1 MKYIGKSVHDFTSI
15 FNQDVEIRRITGQ
28 PTLELS
34 AWSET
39 ATAAHAGRIKFLKSG
54 TAAFDTFTAGDHTTS
69 GEILGRVEA
78 YGVDDSD
85 GETLAAYIEF
95 SNSVVSDADSTPGQI
110 IFATSDTD
118 DAGTPT
124 TRLTIDHNGQASFT
138 GKVVAGSGIT
148 LDEVEITAVQA
159 SSESFSNNDSSI
171 MTSAAIEDKILSYGY
186 STATGDISGV
196 RLTAD
201 DSNVA
206 SVSSGNADFT
216 IAGGTG
222 LSTAVSGT
230 TVTVN
235 AAAASDSAAGI
246 VELAT
251 TGEADTGTSTSLAV
265 TPAGLKS
272 HVDARY
278 HYQYISFL
286 GNSTVQANG
295 DWEFPGGNGIS
306 NHTWT
311 IDSNQSATTVG
322 STTISVARQYQH
334 AGVRVPYAGK
344 LVGIYGA
351 GRNSAADRTFSAGL
365 FVGVPDWGT
374 SNAINATLRALATAN
389 NESGTF
395 DNTAAK
401 VEDLTRDF
409 DLSAGDMIYPAIRG
423 SGTNADTI
431 QISMTVVIKTLIP

>member
-1 MKYIGKSVHDFTSI
+1 MKQTPYKYIGQHVYDFASK
-15 FNQDVEIRRITGQ
+15 FNADVEIRRITGQ

-54 TAAFDTFTAGDHTTS
+54 TAAYDTLTAGDHTTA
-69 GEILGRVEA
+69 GEILGRIEA

-95 SNSVVSDADSTPGQI
+95 ANDAVSDADSSPGKI
-110 IFATSDTD
+110 VLATSDAD
-118 DAGTPT
+118 DAGEPTP
-124 TRLTIDHNGQASFT
+124 RLTIDDG
-138 GKVVAGSGIT
+138 GVVTFHSNKIT
-148 LDEVEITAVQA
+148 FDSVNLTAIQTSA
-159 SSESFSNNDSSI
+159 ESFSNDNSSI

-186 STATGDISGV
+186 STGDITGV
-196 RLTAD
+196 TLTAD
-201 DSNVA
+201 DTNTA
-206 SVSSGNADFT
+206 SDTAGSADFT

-222 LSTAVSGT
+222 ASTAVSGT
-230 TVTVN
+230 TLTVN
-235 AAAASDSAAGI
+235 VATASDSAKGI

-251 TGEADTGTSTSLAV
+251 TGEADTGTDTGRVV

-322 STTISVARQYQH
+322 STTISVAKQYQH

-374 SNAINATLRALATAN
+374 ANAINATLRALATAN

-409 DLSAGDMIYPAIRG
+409 DLSAGDMIYPAIKG

>member
-1 MKYIGKSVHDFTSI
+1 MKQTPYKYIGQHIYDFDSK
-15 FNQDVEIRRITGQ
+15 FNADVELRRISGQ

-39 ATAAHAGRIKFLKSG
+39 AGPTHAGRIKFLKSG
-54 TAAFDTFTAGDHTTS
+54 TAAYDTLTAGDHTTA
-69 GEILGRVEA
+69 GETLGRIEA

-95 SNSVVSDADSTPGQI
+95 ANDAVSDADSSPGKI
-110 IFATSDTD
+110 VLATSDAD
-118 DAGTPT
+118 DAGEPTP
-124 TRLTIDHNGQASFT
+124 RLTIDDGGTATFT
-138 GKVVAGSGIT
+138 GNVSLGSGLT
-148 LDEVEITAVQA
+148 FDSVNLSALQTSA
-159 SSESFSNNDSSI
+159 ESFADNDTSL
-171 MTSAAIEDKILSYGY
+171 MTSAAIQDKVQ
-186 STATGDISGV
+186 AH
-196 RLTAD
+196 
-201 DSNVA
+201 
-206 SVSSGNADFT
+206 F
-216 IAGGTG
+216 
-222 LSTAVSGT
+222 
-230 TVTVN
+230 
-235 AAAASDSAAGI
+235 
-246 VELAT
+246 
-251 TGEADTGTSTSLAV
+251 
-265 TPAGLKS
+265 
-272 HVDARY
+272 

-334 AGVRVPYAGK
+334 AGIRVPYAGK

-374 SNAINATLRALATAN
+374 SNSINATLRSLAAAD

>member
-1 MKYIGKSVHDFTSI
+1 MKQTLYKYIGQHVYNFASK
-15 FNQDVEIRRITGQ
+15 FNADVEIRRTSGQ

-34 AWSET
+34 AWSAT

-54 TAAFDTFTAGDHTTS
+54 TAAYDTLTAGDHTTA
-69 GEILGRVEA
+69 GEILGRIEA

-95 SNSVVSDADSTPGQI
+95 ANDAVSDADSSPGKI
-110 IFATSDTD
+110 VLATSDAD
-118 DAGTPT
+118 DAGEPTP
-124 TRLTIDHNGQASFT
+124 RLTIDDGGIVTFNSNKISFDS
-138 GKVVAGSGIT
+138 VN
-148 LDEVEITAVQA
+148 LTAIQTSA
-159 SSESFSNNDSSI
+159 ESFVDNDTSL
-171 MTSAAIEDKILSYGY
+171 MTSAAIQDLCLSV
-186 STATGDISGV
+186 GDITGV
-196 RLTAD
+196 TLTAD
-201 DSNVA
+201 DTNTA
-206 SVSSGNADFT
+206 SDTAGSADFT

-222 LSTAVSGT
+222 ASTAVSGT
-230 TVTVN
+230 TLTVN
-235 AAAASDSAAGI
+235 VATASDSAKGI

-251 TGEADTGTSTSLAV
+251 TGEADTGTDTSRVV

-334 AGVRVPYAGK
+334 AGIRVPYAGK

-374 SNAINATLRALATAN
+374 SNSINATLRVLAAAN

-409 DLSAGDMIYPAIRG
+409 TLSAGDMIYPAIKG

-431 QISMTVVIKTLIP
+431 QISMTIVIKTLIP

>member
-34 AWSET
+34 AWAET
-39 ATAAHAGRIKFLKSG
+39 ATAAHAGRIKFLTSG

-95 SNSVVSDADSTPGQI
+95 ANDAVSDADSSPGKI
-110 IFATSDTD
+110 VLATSDAD
-118 DAGTPT
+118 DAGEPTP
-124 TRLTIDHNGQASFT
+124 RLTIDDGGIVTFHSNKISFDS
-138 GKVVAGSGIT
+138 VN
-148 LDEVEITAVQA
+148 LTAIQTSA
-159 SSESFSNNDSSI
+159 ESFVDNDTSL
-171 MTSAAIEDKILSYGY
+171 MTSAAIQDLCLSV
-186 STATGDISGV
+186 GDITGV
-196 RLTAD
+196 TLTAD
-201 DSNVA
+201 DTNTA
-206 SVSSGNADFT
+206 SDTAGSADFT

-222 LSTAVSGT
+222 ASTAVSGT
-230 TVTVN
+230 TLTVN
-235 AAAASDSAAGI
+235 VATASDSAKGI

-251 TGEADTGTSTSLAV
+251 TGEADTGTDTGRAV

-322 STTISVARQYQH
+322 STTISVAKQYQH

-374 SNAINATLRALATAN
+374 ANAINATLRALATAN

-409 DLSAGDMIYPAIRG
+409 DLSAGDMIYPAIKG